1 MQFPSQ
7 FYMGKDPHEGSFM
20 KGVFLFVVGLVIGA
34 ALVFLGIQGRYES
47 FRART
52 EAAAEE
58 RWRRYYSSPAS
69 PPPRFDDT
77 KPSPMPPETAG
88 PVPPE

>member
-20 KGVFLFVVGLVIGA
+20 KGVLLFVVGLVIGA
-34 ALVFLGIQGRYES
+34 ALVFLGSRGRQES
-47 FRART
+47 FRSRT

-58 RWRRYYSSPAS
+58 RWRRYYGSPAS
-69 PPPRFDDT
+69 PPPRF
-77 KPSPMPPETAG
+77 ETNKSGPIPTESAG
-88 PVPPE
+88 PLPK